1 VTWRGAAPA
10 ASLVA
15 AVLVAAALVAWPA
28 AVRAQAAAPAD
39 APAPM
44 QAHVPATGGDTSTIA
59 VPAIAPQVRLAPVP
73 LLWAAEHEG
82 HVVYLLGSFHLLA
95 PDDYPLATEVDAAF
109 ADAES
114 LLFEMPPAEMASPTL
129 AARMAQAALRT
140 DGTRLDAEL
149 PEATRRKLDDWV
161 RANAARLAGGGI
173 TAQGLQLFE
182 PWFAGLV
189 VGIVGMADAGL
200 DPALGLDRHFAAA
213 AAAAGK
219 PADGFETGDQQIAFL
234 DGMDRAEQ
242 LQFLDEALS
251 DAMPGSDDN
260 ATLHAQWRAGDV
272 DGMWE
277 KLGGELQRDY
287 PRLYQRIDVA
297 RNTAWLAVIE
307 QRLQAPGDDDTLVV
321 VGALHLLGPDGLVER
336 LRAAGYEVR
345 RICAACDATP
355 SPTGTS
361 TMQSTGHAGTHSS
374 QPVHSGSTTACMSLA
389 PPTIASTGQAWM
401 HLVQP
406 MQSSSTTS
414 ATWAGLCSPRARS
427 KGTAG
432 TPSTRARARAP
443 ASPPGGQR
451 SGPAS
456 PRAMASA

>member
-1 VTWRGAAPA
+1 MILRGGAPA
-10 ASLVA
+10 ALLVA
-15 AVLVAAALVAWPA
+15 AILVAWSSP
-28 AVRAQAAAPAD
+28 VRAQAAAPSS
-39 APAPM
+39 APM
-44 QAHVPATGGDTSTIA
+44 PAAEGKPPSTVP
-59 VPAIAPQVRLAPVP
+59 VPAIAPEVRFAPVP
-73 LLWAAEHEG
+73 LLWAAERGG

-95 PDDYPLATEVDAAF
+95 PDDYPLSTEVDAAF

-114 LLFEMPPAEMASPTL
+114 LLFEMSPSEMESPTL

-140 DGTRLDAEL
+140 DGTRLDGEL
-149 PEATRRKLDDWV
+149 PETTRRKLDDWV

-189 VGIVGMADAGL
+189 VGIVGMSDAGL

-213 AAAAGK
+213 AVAAGK
-219 PADGFETGDQQIAFL
+219 RAEGFETGDQQIAFL
-234 DGMDRAEQ
+234 DGMDRTEQ

-251 DAMPGSDDN
+251 DAMPGDDDN

-287 PRLYQRIDVA
+287 PRLYQRINVA
-297 RNTAWLAVIE
+297 RNTAWLPVIE

-321 VGALHLLGPDGLVER
+321 VGSLHLLGPDGLVER
-336 LRAAGYEVR
+336 LRADGYDVR
-345 RICAACDATP
+345 RICAACDAAQAP
-355 SPTGTS
+355 GGTS

-374 QPVHSGSTTACMSLA
+374 QPVQSGSTTACMSLA
-389 PPTIASTGQAWM
+389 PPTMASTGQAWM

-406 MQSSSTTS
+406 IQSSSTTS

-427 KGTAG
+427 KGIAA

-456 PRAMASA
+456 PWAIASA

>member
-1 VTWRGAAPA
+1 VTLRRTAPA
-10 ASLVA
+10 ALVLA
-15 AVLVAAALVAWPA
+15 TVLAAWPSPS
-28 AVRAQAAAPAD
+28 RAQAV
-39 APAPM
+39 
-44 QAHVPATGGDTSTIA
+44 VPAVPAVGPQAA
-59 VPAIAPQVRLAPVP
+59 VPAIAPQVRFAPVP
-73 LLWAAEHEG
+73 LLWAAEREG

-95 PDDYPLATEVDAAF
+95 PDDYPLSPEVDAAF

-114 LLFEMPPAEMASPTL
+114 LLFEMSPPEMASPTL
-129 AARMAQAALRT
+129 ATRMAQAALRT

-149 PEATRRKLDDWV
+149 PDATRRKLDDWV

-189 VGIVGMADAGL
+189 VGIVGMGDTGL
-200 DPALGLDRHFAAA
+200 DPALGLDRHFAEAA
-213 AAAAGK
+213 VAAGK
-219 PADGFETGDQQIAFL
+219 RVDGLETGDQQIAFL

-251 DAMPGSDDN
+251 DALPGDDDN
-260 ATLHAQWRAGDV
+260 ATLHAQWRAGDA

-277 KLGGELQRDY
+277 KLGGELRRDY
-287 PRLYQRIDVA
+287 PRLYQRIDVD
-297 RNTAWLAVIE
+297 RNTAWLPVIE
-307 QRLQAPGDDDTLVV
+307 QRLQGPGDDDTLVV
-321 VGALHLLGPDGLVER
+321 VGTLHLLGPDGLVER
-336 LRAAGYEVR
+336 LRAGGYVVR
-345 RICAACDATP
+345 RICAACDAAQP
-355 SPTGTS
+355 PAGTS
-361 TMQSTGHAGTHSS
+361 TMQSTGQAGTHSS
-374 QPVHSGSTTACMSLA
+374 QPVQSGSTTACMSLA
-389 PPTIASTGQAWM
+389 PPTMASTGQAWM

-414 ATWAGLCSPRARS
+414 ATWAGLCAPRARS
-427 KGTAG
+427 KGIAA

>member
-1 VTWRGAAPA
+1 MTLRRVAPA
-10 ASLVA
+10 FLLAA
-15 AVLVAAALVAWPA
+15 AVLVAWSTPA
-28 AVRAQAAAPAD
+28 HAQAAAPA
-39 APAPM
+39 
-44 QAHVPATGGDTSTIA
+44 
-59 VPAIAPQVRLAPVP
+59 IAPRVRFAPVP

-95 PDDYPLATEVDAAF
+95 PDDYPLSTEVDAAF

-140 DGTRLDAEL
+140 DGTRLDTEL
-149 PEATRRKLDDWV
+149 PESTRRKLDDWA
-161 RANAARLAGGGI
+161 RANAARMSGGGI
-173 TAQGLQLFE
+173 SAQGMQLFE

-189 VGIVGMADAGL
+189 VGIVGMSDAGL

-251 DAMPGSDDN
+251 DAMPGDDDN

-277 KLGGELQRDY
+277 KLGGELRRDY

-297 RNTAWLAVIE
+297 RNMAWLPVIE
-307 QRLQAPGDDDTLVV
+307 RRLQAPGDDDTLVV

-345 RICAACDATP
+345 RICAACDAAR
-355 SPTGTS
+355 SPDGTS

-374 QPVHSGSTTACMSLA
+374 QPVHSGSTTVCMSFA

-406 MQSSSTTS
+406 MQSSSTTR

-456 PRAMASA
+456 PPAIASA

>member
-1 VTWRGAAPA
+1 MPRGVAAAALLSAAILVAWSSPAHAQVATPEPVPVPAPAPA
-10 ASLVA
+10 A
-15 AVLVAAALVAWPA
+15 
-28 AVRAQAAAPAD
+28 QGD
-39 APAPM
+39 APA
-44 QAHVPATGGDTSTIA
+44 TIP
-59 VPAIAPQVRLAPVP
+59 VPAIAPEVRLAPVP
-73 LLWAAEHEG
+73 LLWAVEREG

-95 PDDYPLATEVDAAF
+95 PDDYPLSAEVDAAF

-114 LLFEMPPAEMASPTL
+114 LLFEMPPSEMESPTL

-140 DGTRLDAEL
+140 DGTRLDSEL
-149 PEATRRKLDDWV
+149 PEAARRKLDDWV
-161 RANAARLAGGGI
+161 RANGARMAGGGI

-189 VGIVGMADAGL
+189 VGIVGMTDAGL
-200 DPALGLDRHFAAA
+200 DPALGLDRHFATAA
-213 AAAAGK
+213 LAAGK
-219 PADGFETGDQQIAFL
+219 RADGFETGDQQIAFL

-251 DAMPGSDDN
+251 DAMPGNDDN
-260 ATLHAQWRAGDV
+260 AILHAQWRAGDV

-297 RNTAWLAVIE
+297 RNDAWLPVIE

-321 VGALHLLGPDGLVER
+321 VGSLHLLGPDGLVER
-336 LRAAGYEVR
+336 LRADGYEVR
-345 RICAACDATP
+345 RVCAACDAAR
-355 SPTGTS
+355 SPMGTS

-389 PPTIASTGQAWM
+389 PPTMASTGQAWM

-414 ATWAGLCSPRARS
+414 ATCAGLCSPRARS
-427 KGTAG
+427 KGIAG

-456 PRAMASA
+456 PRAIASA

>member
-1 VTWRGAAPA
+1 M
-10 ASLVA
+10 SLRDVVSTALVVA
-15 AVLVAAALVAWPA
+15 GLLVAWPSPA
-28 AVRAQAAAPAD
+28 CAQAAT
-39 APAPM
+39 PAPEP
-44 QAHVPATGGDTSTIA
+44 APVPATAGDA
-59 VPAIAPQVRLAPVP
+59 AAALPPPAISPEVRLAPVP
-73 LLWAAEHEG
+73 LLWAVEREG

-95 PDDYPLATEVDAAF
+95 PDDYPLSADVDAAF

-140 DGTRLDAEL
+140 DGTRLDTEL
-149 PEATRRKLDDWV
+149 PETTRRKLDDWA
-161 RANAARLAGGGI
+161 RANAARMAGGGI

-219 PADGFETGDQQIAFL
+219 PTDGFETGDQQIAFL

-251 DAMPGSDDN
+251 DAVPGSDDN
-260 ATLHAQWRAGDV
+260 AALHALWRAGDV
-272 DGMWE
+272 DGMWQ

-297 RNTAWLAVIE
+297 RNTAWLPVIE
-307 QRLQAPGDDDTLVV
+307 QRLLAPGDDDTLVV

-345 RICAACDATP
+345 RLCAACDAAR
-355 SPTGTS
+355 SPAGTS
-361 TMQSTGHAGTHSS
+361 TMQSTGHGGTQSS

-389 PPTIASTGQAWM
+389 PPTMASTGQAWM

-427 KGTAG
+427 NGTAG
-432 TPSTRARARAP
+432 TPSTWARARAP